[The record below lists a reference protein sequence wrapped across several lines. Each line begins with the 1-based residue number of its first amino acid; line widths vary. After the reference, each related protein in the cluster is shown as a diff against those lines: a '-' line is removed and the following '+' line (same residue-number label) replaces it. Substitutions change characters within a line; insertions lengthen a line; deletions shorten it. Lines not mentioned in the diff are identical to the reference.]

1 MPPALT
7 LSQDEL
13 AAWLRLALT
22 PGVGNGAAR
31 RLLARF
37 GQPGAIFSQSTAA
50 LQSCVHASQAA
61 QLHQHPPG
69 WDTALDTAWTWL
81 QNAGAAEAEG
91 CGRALIPLGDPR
103 YPPVLLQIE
112 DPPLMLYALGPAAWL
127 AQPVPLLDSRCALA
141 IVGSRNPTAQGS
153 ENARSFAQTLAGQG
167 WCVVSGLALGVD
179 GAAHQGALASAPQGL
194 PSAVRPCTVAV
205 VGTGIDRVY
214 PRSHQAL
221 ARAIVRQGFILS
233 EYPLGTPPLA
243 ANFPKRNRLIAG
255 LSAGTLVVEA
265 AVASGSLI
273 TARLAAEQG
282 REVFAIPGSI
292 HAPQAKGC
300 HTLLREGAKL
310 VESVQDILEEL
321 PAARQALDR
330 LTQAA
335 STPTPTSASPAAAS
349 AAATVTP
356 SPSTAAEH
364 PVLAA
369 LGFDP
374 MGLDQLQGRTGWNT
388 AALQGWLLEQE
399 LDGQVARLP
408 GGLFQRLVRS

>member
-1 MPPALT
+1 MP
-7 LSQDEL
+7 QDEL

-50 LQSCVHASQAA
+50 LQNCVHASQAA

-103 YPPVLLQIE
+103 YPPALLQME
-112 DPPLMLYALGPAAWL
+112 APPLMLYALGPAAL
-127 AQPVPLLDSRCALA
+127 
-141 IVGSRNPTAQGS
+141 
-153 ENARSFAQTLAGQG
+153 
-167 WCVVSGLALGVD
+167 
-179 GAAHQGALASAPQGL
+179 
-194 PSAVRPCTVAV
+194 RPCTVAV

-221 ARAIVRQGFILS
+221 AHAIVRQGFILS

-335 STPTPTSASPAAAS
+335 STPTPT
-349 AAATVTP
+349 
-356 SPSTAAEH
+356 
-364 PVLAA
+364 
-369 LGFDP
+369 
-374 MGLDQLQGRTGWNT
+374 
-388 AALQGWLLEQE
+388 
-399 LDGQVARLP
+399 
-408 GGLFQRLVRS
+408 